1 MGEDDIQKN
10 DIKVED
16 KKDEET
22 QQALNSV
29 RDAVSQSINKS
40 DNESFQNSEIETPIH
55 NDSSDD
61 LKKEIEGFKSIF
73 SSLSNLSEKAIYDVM
88 ETKILSIANELA
100 GYQIDKMPDKYEKKI
115 KSFLKNINCFEEK
128 IIIEVNEKDL
138 EAISKIES
146 FQNINQKTQF
156 LPNKDL
162 SRGDIVLNCDGMHY
176 SEKTLEK
183 QIKD

>member
-1 MGEDDIQKN
+1 
-10 DIKVED
+10 
-16 KKDEET
+16 
-22 QQALNSV
+22 
-29 RDAVSQSINKS
+29 
-40 DNESFQNSEIETPIH
+40 
-55 NDSSDD
+55 
-61 LKKEIEGFKSIF
+61 
-73 SSLSNLSEKAIYDVM
+73 M
-88 ETKILSIANELA
+88 ETKILNIANELA

-146 FQNINQKTQF
+146 FKNINQKTQF

-162 SRGDIVLNCDGMHY
+162 SRGDIVLNCDCMHY

-183 QIKD
+183 KIKD

>member
-1 MGEDDIQKN
+1 MGENDIQKN
-10 DIKVED
+10 DLKVED

-29 RDAVSQSINKS
+29 RDAVSQSINKP

-55 NDSSDD
+55 NHSSDD

-115 KSFLKNINCFEEK
+115 KAFLKNINCFEEK

-146 FQNINQKTQF
+146 FKNINQKTQF

-183 QIKD
+183 K